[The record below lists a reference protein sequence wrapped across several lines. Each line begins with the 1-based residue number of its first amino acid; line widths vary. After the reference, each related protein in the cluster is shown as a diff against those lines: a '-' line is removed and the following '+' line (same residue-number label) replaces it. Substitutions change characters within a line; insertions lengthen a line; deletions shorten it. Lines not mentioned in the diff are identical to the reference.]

1 MIPNAAKMAN
11 NCSNLLEIL
20 YSKPFNAA
28 GNKNKGG
35 MDFSK
40 LLPSDGSPH
49 GGSIE
54 SGNADTGWSN
64 AAYM

>member
-1 MIPNAAKMAN
+1 
-11 NCSNLLEIL
+11 
-20 YSKPFNAA
+20 
-28 GNKNKGG
+28 

-40 LLPSDGSPH
+40 LLQSDGSPH